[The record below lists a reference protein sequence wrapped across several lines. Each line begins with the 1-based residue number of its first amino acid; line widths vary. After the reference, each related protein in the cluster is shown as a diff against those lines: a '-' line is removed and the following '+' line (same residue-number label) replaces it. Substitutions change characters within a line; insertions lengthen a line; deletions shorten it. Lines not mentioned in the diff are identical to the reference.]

1 MICLQVRP
9 PDVTSSKTILDLYN
23 PDDFPQNTLKRMVNE
38 DDVDN
43 FLKQNIPQQVATATE
58 VIVTELDQDQS
69 EPSRF
74 LSLSNSLATRR
85 VAL

>member
-74 LSLSNSLATRR
+74 LNLANSLATRR